1 MCYIIS
7 HDKQQ
12 PTYVDDEISGGGI
25 PITNNKTTESLEALG
40 DILNFIYCWLKL
52 FHRNYE

>member
-25 PITNNKTTESLEALG
+25 PITKNATTESLEALG